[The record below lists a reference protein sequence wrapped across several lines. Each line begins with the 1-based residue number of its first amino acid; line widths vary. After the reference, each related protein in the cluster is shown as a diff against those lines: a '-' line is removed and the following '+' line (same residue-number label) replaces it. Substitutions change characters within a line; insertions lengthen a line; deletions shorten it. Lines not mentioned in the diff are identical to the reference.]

1 MKKYRFLFTF
11 LLLLLFI
18 DLFGQTPFKQDFD
31 QLASIS
37 FPEKP
42 TINDL
47 PNNLGLTYKAV
58 KSPNIYL
65 MLLFKF
71 KAEDV
76 LVTDTTTLRNFYE
89 GVVSGAAD
97 PNKSKTLIYSKNI
110 VVDNYKGIEFA
121 YKDATKPEQLRYI
134 YQRVL
139 FIDNQAYIYSYSTP
153 DDNNAE
159 NKAGRDTFLNSFS
172 ILDKSVKQY

>member
-1 MKKYRFLFTF
+1 MKKYKVLFTSI
-11 LLLLLFI
+11 LLFLVV

-42 TINDL
+42 VVSDL
-47 PNNLGLTYKAV
+47 PSDLGLIYKVA
-58 KSPNIYL
+58 KSTNNYL

-89 GVVSGAAD
+89 GVVLGAAD
-97 PNKSKTLIYSKNI
+97 PEKGKTLIYSKDI
-110 VVDNYKGIEFA
+110 MVDNYKGVEFA
-121 YKDATKPEQLRYI
+121 YKDPANPADVRYV

-139 FIDNQAYIYSYSTP
+139 FLNTRAYIYSFSTP
-153 DDNNAE
+153 DDTSAE
-159 NKAGRDTFLNSFS
+159 NKTERDNFLNSFNL
-172 ILDKSVKQY
+172 LDKSVKQY